1 MSDEPDDP
9 LIGQTL
15 NGRFEI
21 LEPIG
26 IGGMGRVYKAIQ
38 HPLERVVALKVLNP
52 RYDGAKDPGFEKR
65 FFLEASMTA
74 KLKHPNTITVHD
86 YGRTDDG
93 IYYLA
98 MEYVEGETLQQLTVR
113 EGPLP
118 WPRALA
124 IGAQV
129 ARSLRE
135 AHKLGL
141 VHRDLKPANIML
153 ISEGPQGDLV
163 KVLDFGLVKSVL
175 LDPPAVPGQE
185 KSEITMNGVLLGSPL
200 YMAPEQAR
208 NQIDARTDIY
218 SLGVVLYQA
227 IAGRTPF
234 RAKESIDVIIKH
246 IRERPPELSGLA
258 EVPIEVNAL
267 IMKCLEKSPA
277 ARFQTME
284 ELLEGLR
291 TAGGDQGFSGV
302 FVDPR
307 FSSPSGA
314 TRLPLAESGPQVTPR
329 GVRLPPGQTTT
340 GSGALMAELERSGS
354 RPPSRLRV
362 ALVAFAVVGGGGLLG
377 GLAAYKSLGTS
388 TAPPAEEAPRPAEAP
403 RAPEAPRHAEAP
415 PAPPEAPV
423 TAPQPRVTFAVD
435 SEPRGARVTAGGQQ
449 LGTTPF
455 SFTVARTG
463 AAPEVVQLDFA
474 LDGYA
479 PGSASAEGLEGTVPV
494 RAVLTRK
501 KAGPP
506 PPAPA
511 RPAPRPRQK
520 KQPEGYKDDPYQ

>member
-1 MSDEPDDP
+1 
-9 LIGQTL
+9 
-15 NGRFEI
+15 
-21 LEPIG
+21 
-26 IGGMGRVYKAIQ
+26 
-38 HPLERVVALKVLNP
+38 
-52 RYDGAKDPGFEKR
+52 
-65 FFLEASMTA
+65 
-74 KLKHPNTITVHD
+74 
-86 YGRTDDG
+86 
-93 IYYLA
+93 
-98 MEYVEGETLQQLTVR
+98 VEGETLQQLTAR
-113 EGPLP
+113 EGPLS
-118 WPRALA
+118 WQRALA

-153 ISEGPQGDLV
+153 VSEGPQGDLV

-175 LDPPAVPGQE
+175 LEPPAVPGQA
-185 KSEITMNGVLLGSPL
+185 KTEITMNGVLLGSPL

-208 NQIDARTDIY
+208 NQIDVRTDIY

-267 IMKCLEKSPA
+267 VMKCLEKSPA

-291 TAGGDQGFSGV
+291 TASGDQGFSGV

-314 TRLPLAESGPQVTPR
+314 TRLAPAESGPRVTPR
-329 GVRLPPGQTTT
+329 GVRLPPGQTT

-377 GLAAYKSLGTS
+377 GLAAYRSLGT
-388 TAPPAEEAPRPAEAP
+388 TPAPPPAEEAPRPSDAP
-403 RAPEAPRHAEAP
+403 AHPEPPHRAEAP
-415 PAPPEAPV
+415 PAPPEAPAA
-423 TAPQPRVTFAVD
+423 APQARVTFAVD
-435 SEPRGARVTAGGQQ
+435 SEPRGARVTTGSQQ

-463 AAPEVVQLDFA
+463 AAPEAVQLDFA
-474 LDGYA
+474 LDGYV
-479 PGSASAEGLEGTVPV
+479 GVSAGAQGLEGTVPV
-494 RAVLTRK
+494 RVVLTRR
-501 KAGPP
+501 KAAP
-506 PPAPA
+506 PPAPTRA
-511 RPAPRPRQK
+511 APRPRQK